1 MAAAQGDSLR
11 AVLDS
16 VFRSSA
22 YEWVPDRD
30 PLAWL
35 RHGWQAFLALLR
47 AAQEASPLGV
57 RLLAY
62 GVVLVLLLIV
72 GHALWVFAKSIRPT
86 ATGAADPAAPP
97 APIRDA
103 DWFRREAHRHA
114 ASGRYRAAIE
124 ADFRAL
130 VLTLEQ
136 RALLTVTPSATP
148 AEYARS
154 VQLTPAGREQFE
166 ETVRRLYG
174 FLFARWPCGP
184 EEYAA
189 WQAATDP
196 DRYAPAH

>member
-1 MAAAQGDSLR
+1 MSAAQGDSLR

-16 VFRSSA
+16 VFRSGA
-22 YEWVPDRD
+22 YNWVPDRD
-30 PLAWL
+30 PLAWP
-35 RHGWQAFLALLR
+35 RRAWQGFLALLR

-62 GVVLVLLLIV
+62 GVVFVLLLIL

-86 ATGAADPAAPP
+86 AIGPAGSSTPLP
-97 APIRDA
+97 PIRDA
-103 DWFRREAHRHA
+103 GWFRQEAQRHA
-114 ASGRYRAAIE
+114 SGGRYRAAIE

-136 RALLTVTPSATP
+136 RAVLTVTPSATP

-154 VQLTPAGREQFE
+154 AQFTPAAREQFE

-174 FLFARWPCGP
+174 YLFARWPCGP

-189 WQAATDP
+189 WQAATNP